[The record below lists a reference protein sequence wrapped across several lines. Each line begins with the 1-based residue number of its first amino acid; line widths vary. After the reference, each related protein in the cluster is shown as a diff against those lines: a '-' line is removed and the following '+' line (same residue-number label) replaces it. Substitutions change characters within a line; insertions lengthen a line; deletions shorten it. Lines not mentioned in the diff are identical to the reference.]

1 MSTQYCKNSQHD
13 NQHDDQQHLG
23 TVPAKAFNPYAKAAR
38 ASQHTSQITR
48 LPCLTALDLYQ
59 KKTQRRVSLGCAHID
74 FAMNGGLRAEGI
86 TEFSGESSSGKTQV
100 VLQLLLQVQLPE
112 EHNGLGGGG
121 FFLSTEGDVPMRRL
135 RQLASSMSKRY
146 PSLKDVNSMMENI
159 FVENVHSIENLYKA
173 LDERLPHL
181 LRQQN
186 VKLVVI
192 DSIAALFR
200 GEVTGCVEDLT
211 QRSALLLHMGATMK
225 RLSHRYQLPFV
236 VVNQVNDVFS
246 NSNSSTTAFAS
257 SSSRQVAPAMGLSW
271 SHCVNTRIM
280 LSRIAGP
287 NEWSHH
293 QLDPQDSP
301 QDQNTHQNREQS
313 QPPNHSSNA
322 LRQMELI
329 FSPCD
334 PSCRAEYVITA
345 DGLFGV
351 QSACNSESSLAAY

>member
-1 MSTQYCKNSQHD
+1 
-13 NQHDDQQHLG
+13 
-23 TVPAKAFNPYAKAAR
+23 
-38 ASQHTSQITR
+38 
-48 LPCLTALDLYQ
+48 
-59 KKTQRRVSLGCAHID
+59 VSLGCAHID
-74 FAMNGGLRAEGI
+74 SAINGGLRAEGI

-112 EHNGLGGGG
+112 EHKGLGGGA

-135 RQLASSMSKRY
+135 RQLATSMHKRHSS
-146 PSLKDVNSMMENI
+146 LFKDVHSIMENI
-159 FVENVHSIENLYKA
+159 FVENVHSIEDLYKA

-225 RLSHRYQLPFV
+225 RLSHQYQLPFV

-246 NSNSSTTAFAS
+246 NSNSSSAAFAS

-271 SHCVNTRIM
+271 SHCVNARIM
-280 LSRIAGP
+280 VSRVSGA
-287 NEWSHH
+287 NEWCYQPPSTENQLHDQH
-293 QLDPQDSP
+293 Q
-301 QDQNTHQNREQS
+301 HQNGEQC
-313 QPPNHSSNA
+313 PPIDLSTNA
-322 LRQMELI
+322 LRQMEVI

-334 PSCRAEYVITA
+334 PCCRVEYVITA
-345 DGLFGV
+345 DGLVGV
-351 QSACNSESSLAAY
+351 PSACDGPAAFD